1 MGVMT
6 LKSIVGLFLGLV
18 IQLSQVQAC
27 PATDSTPSCP
37 AVAASAHDCCKEK
50 TSCPCALESKK
61 APLPIP
67 AAPAPV
73 DLKLSAPKVREL
85 DFLALFFLPKI
96 PEAVPAIASFP
107 ESHVGFAG
115 VPLSVAFCSFVI

>member
-1 MGVMT
+1 MGVMI
-6 LKSIVGLFLGLV
+6 LKSIVGLFLVLV

-27 PATDSTPSCP
+27 PATESNPSCP

-50 TSCPCALESKK
+50 TSCPCVSERKQ
-61 APLPIP
+61 APQPIP

-96 PEAVPAIASFP
+96 SEAVPATASFP
-107 ESHVGFAG
+107 ESHRGFTG